1 MKIAI
6 VFVLVA
12 LSCLLDSG
20 NAMLPAGGRKVVS
33 SKGTMIPKNCL
44 EKLIKVSLPGA
55 LDKLQ
60 DLLCLFMC
68 GRKTHNEELYKRF
81 LCELHQ
87 ALIDAGCSVDEILSL
102 PQFLEKVGD
111 QVGQVAEQL
120 GCEILKLLE
129 QLGLSDVVLNV
140 LCEVLGETLKT
151 LSKALAGLDL
161 NLNVASGVLGG
172 GALGGGVLK
181 KVPLL
186 G

>member
-1 MKIAI
+1 MKIAV

-20 NAMLPAGGRKVVS
+20 NAVFAAGGRKVVS
-33 SKGTMIPKNCL
+33 SKGTMIPKSCL
-44 EKLIKVSLPGA
+44 EKFIKVSLPGA

-60 DLLCLFMC
+60 ELLCLFMS
-68 GRKTHNEELYKRF
+68 GRKTQNQELYKRF

-87 ALIDAGCSVDEILSL
+87 ALMDAGCSIDEILSL

-120 GCEILKLLE
+120 GCEILKILE
-129 QLGLSDVVLNV
+129 QLGVSEMVLEV
-140 LCEVLGETLKT
+140 LCEALGETLKT

-172 GALGGGVLK
+172 GALGGGALK